1 MAPQAEPL
9 YSLKNR
15 QFKEK
20 IIQAILS
27 DPEVGK
33 TADRAIDI
41 IIQTP
46 DKEIIPFIE
55 NSFYANKTPKQ
66 LVNALKTAES
76 TIFNK
81 YRVFPWEELHHETSL
96 VSLRDIRKFSLNDQV
111 KALNAITQIAGAPG
125 NSRANLAL
133 NSLDRRSHTGGMTIA
148 KTKEGQ
154 RMSELFNL
162 PSGEKQYSGHPFGTD
177 ARKDPSGIFVEA
189 GSDVDNWINRAIES
203 VNQQKESAKQARRQ
217 SLPQRL
223 VINKM
228 LNTASGAPSQ
238 SQLDI
243 YSGLS
248 TPDERQAALKFF
260 KQPGSEKF
268 RISGVKA
275 WTPFL
280 SQAGQQRF
288 QIPENAAWLESLPN
302 RGDYFAGLPM
312 PSKQMLGSLASSAKG
327 QLPFAATA
335 AIEPL
340 QKGQP
345 TEALRKVAE
354 GTAIGMATEPIV
366 KPVMSR
372 LMPAIA
378 SGFTASPVGATAAA
392 AAATELAAPRAAQ
405 GGPERVTVNG
415 TPFWLDKQANKVYT
429 NQGVPT
435 NFGIDYKGGKPQL
448 VQRGQGAGSKKA
460 QADPIRQAA
469 QGNLIPALNM
479 LNPVTQI
486 RSAFSNIFGKRE
498 I

>member
-302 RGDYFAGLPM
+302 RGDYFAGLPIPDPKSALKVVRENPRGAAAGVAMSALNPEVAQAVEQNNLGAAGNILARDVAIGTLGEMGIKKALPLAGKYAPTLARIGGVAGAAGTGAALFSQGQSGSLTDVITRKAAQNPISFM
-312 PSKQMLGSLASSAKG
+312 PAVKANPETDIGARASRAIANEVKYLSKQAKPLMKAIDNELQWLGKAG
-327 QLPFAATA
+327 Q
-335 AIEPL
+335 
-340 QKGQP
+340 
-345 TEALRKVAE
+345 R
-354 GTAIGMATEPIV
+354 
-366 KPVMSR
+366 
-372 LMPAIA
+372 
-378 SGFTASPVGATAAA
+378 
-392 AAATELAAPRAAQ
+392 
-405 GGPERVTVNG
+405 
-415 TPFWLDKQANKVYT
+415 
-429 NQGVPT
+429 
-435 NFGIDYKGGKPQL
+435 
-448 VQRGQGAGSKKA
+448 
-460 QADPIRQAA
+460 
-469 QGNLIPALNM
+469 
-479 LNPVTQI
+479 
-486 RSAFSNIFGKRE
+486 AFSNIFGDKRE